1 MTATKTDT
9 PWCAEHRRPLP
20 DCRPDVKHVH
30 PMRFRT
36 DMWAG
41 AERVALAAGTDRT
54 ALVRRLLEVALGYI
68 RCEKCDYRSPD
79 GPGIPVEFGD
89 LTGFP
94 LGEWIAR
101 AAEQVARQ
109 HPDHEPVIIGGQS
122 GTRPEAPRKRKPVS
136 PVAAD
141 GDKAATIGHLRG
153 KIKEAETRPAAAKVV
168 RFQPPPADT
177 LAP

>member
-1 MTATKTDT
+1 MTATTT
-9 PWCAEHRRPLP
+9 GAPWCAEHRRPLP

-36 DMWAG
+36 DMWAD
-41 AERVALAAGTDRT
+41 ADRVALAAGTDRT

-109 HPDHEPVIIGGQS
+109 HPDHEPVIVGGQS
-122 GTRPEAPRKRKPVS
+122 GARPAAPRKRKAGAP
-136 PVAAD
+136 PVAANP
-141 GDKAATIGHLRG
+141 GKAATIDRLRSR
-153 KIKEAETRPAAAKVV
+153 IKEAETRPSEAKVV
-168 RFQPPPADT
+168 RFVEPTA
-177 LAP
+177 